1 MQEATSPE
9 APGAH
14 LAAPSIDWIDAIHA
28 QFIRVI
34 VGQHLLF
41 RRLMQ
46 ALLTSNHVLIE
57 GLPGMG
63 KTLSVLTIA
72 RSLDASFRRIQFTP
86 DLLPSD
92 IVGTQIYDARTG
104 EFRPRKGPVF
114 ANIVLADEVNRAPA
128 KVQSA
133 LLEAM
138 QERQVTIGEE
148 TFNLPSPFLVL
159 ATQNPIEQEGTY
171 GLPEAQLDRFLFKL
185 VVTYPEIE
193 EERAILDRMASA
205 APETESQPVA
215 SLLAVLQSRQLL
227 DDVHMENKVRDYIV
241 SVVNATR
248 NPLKY
253 GIMIGRLIRY
263 GASPRG
269 SVFLALA
276 AKAEALLNGRGFV
289 TPQDVKDVALDVLRH
304 RVLTSYEADAEGITS
319 DHIVRQVLGAVEV
332 P

>member
-1 MQEATSPE
+1 MQEAMSPE
-9 APGAH
+9 TSLETP
-14 LAAPSIDWIDAIHA
+14 PSIDWIDAIHQ
-28 QFIRVI
+28 QFSRII

-41 RRLMQ
+41 RRLTQ
-46 ALLTSNHVLIE
+46 ALLTGNHMLIE

-148 TFNLPSPFLVL
+148 TFRLPAPFLVL

-171 GLPEAQLDRFLFKL
+171 ALPEAQLDRFLFKL
-185 VVTYPEIE
+185 TVNYPEIE
-193 EERAILDRMASA
+193 EERAILDRMVRAE
-205 APETESQPVA
+205 PETEAQPVA
-215 SLLAVLQSRQLL
+215 SLHAVLQSRRLL
-227 DDVHMENKVRDYIV
+227 DGVHMEDKVRDYIV
-241 SVVNATR
+241 SVVDATR

-253 GIMIGRLIRY
+253 GVMIRRLIRF

-269 SVFLALA
+269 SVYLAIA
-276 AKAEALLNGRGFV
+276 AKAEALLNGRDYV
-289 TPQDVKDVALDVLRH
+289 TPQDVKEVALDVLRH